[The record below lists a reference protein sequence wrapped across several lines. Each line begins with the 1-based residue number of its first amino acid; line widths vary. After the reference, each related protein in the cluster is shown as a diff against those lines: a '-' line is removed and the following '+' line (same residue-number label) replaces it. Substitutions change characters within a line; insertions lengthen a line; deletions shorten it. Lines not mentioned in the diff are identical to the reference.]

1 MKTIIVMT
9 LVASS
14 VVTGI
19 YQHTQY
25 MNSRAAARTALH
37 DRVAAQGKLWGA
49 RQEAAYWKDM
59 AERMTREVECIPL
72 VGGKENRKYNR
83 HDDPSSV
90 VNDPGAYWY
99 S

>member
-9 LVASS
+9 LVVSS

-25 MNSRAAARTALH
+25 RNSLTAERAALTAK
-37 DRVAAQGKLWGA
+37 VKAQGRLWGA
-49 RQEAAYWKDM
+49 KQEAAYWKDM

-72 VGGKENRKYNR
+72 VGGKKNRRFNNPR
-83 HDDPSSV
+83 QPDSF

>member
-9 LVASS
+9 LVVSS
-14 VVTGI
+14 AVTGI

-25 MNSRAAARTALH
+25 QSSLTAARKALH
-37 DRVAAQGKLWGA
+37 ERVAHAGRLYGA
-49 RQEAAYWKDM
+49 KQEAAYWKGM

-72 VGGKENRKYNR
+72 VGGKENRRFNR
-83 HDDPSSV
+83 HEDPSTV
-90 VNDPGAYWY
+90 VNDPGRFWY